1 MSTLGSITFLLLRK
15 YPGTGNDLIKDL
27 ANERL
32 RAVWDE
38 TDWKPTRKSAVLS
51 TVAEITTGDVDV
63 TANSTAVTGNSSSW
77 TSAISGRRFRLNS
90 RSEIYTVTFV
100 SSTSLTLDREY
111 EGDTETAANYKIFQN
126 IFTLTSSVS
135 LINGIRTLVSGN
147 DLEELTLER
156 LDYIA
161 PARTLHGTP
170 AKWAEQ
176 DRDSS
181 NVVQVELYPIPDKA
195 QGLPYRYVEVL
206 TDLSTPA
213 STLPPWIPQSLITAG
228 VSANLEIIVNDSV
241 TKSQVFEGQWRQG
254 LSRLRA
260 KEAIRRGP
268 SEFRLASQF
277 TAHRRRRGLR

>member
-1 MSTLGSITFLLLRK
+1 MSTLGNITFLLLKK
-15 YPGTGNDLIKDL
+15 YPGVGLDLIKDL

-63 TANSTAVTGNSSSW
+63 TSGSTTVSGNSTSW
-77 TSAISGRRFRLNS
+77 TSAITGRRFRLDS
-90 RSEIYTVTFV
+90 SSEIYTVTFV
-100 SSTSLTLDREY
+100 SSTSLTLERNY
-111 EGDTETAANYKIFQN
+111 EGDTATAANYKIFQN

-135 LINGIRTLVSGN
+135 LISGIRTLVSGN
-147 DLEELTLER
+147 DLEELSLER
-156 LDYIA
+156 LDHIA

-181 NVVQVELYPIPDKA
+181 NVVQVELYPIPDEA
-195 QGLPYRYVEVL
+195 QGLPYRYVETL

-228 VSANLEIIVNDSV
+228 VSADLEIIVKDSV
-241 TKSQVFEGQWRQG
+241 TKSQNAEAQWRQG

-260 KEAIRRGP
+260 KEALRRGP
-268 SEFRLASQF
+268 AEFRLPDQF